1 MIIDGCIAVNIAYTC
16 GNEMVRVDEPNEHS
30 SDDRNYHPLRRLIPE
45 LKPFKGL
52 LMLCVALTI
61 AQSAFGFLPPF
72 VLGDIVNRLQRGEGV
87 NTVLYLIIIVGL
99 SGSQALL
106 GYGLSIAMST
116 LGQNFLIRIRDRM
129 LGHMQSLPLAYF
141 EKNQTGKLVS
151 NVINDA
157 STVQNLIT
165 ANLTTMVGDIVQLL
179 IVIVVLFTIN
189 PTMAL
194 LSLSIAPLYIFNFRR
209 FFKPLQVTSDD
220 IRAKRD
226 TMFGQMQEK
235 LTGIQTVKSFGQ
247 ERWEARSFMSTT
259 RELMGLNV
267 RQGALG
273 GGLWTVADA
282 LCGLA
287 TGMVL
292 YYGGSL
298 CLQGKMQA
306 GTLVMFLIYAVNY
319 VYGPIVRFLVILDP
333 IARAEAALN
342 RIFRTLG
349 TFNQVKDSSDAQPM
363 PQIVGEVIFDN
374 VWFEYEPGQPV
385 LKGINLRVEPGQ
397 MVALVGF
404 SGSGKTTLASLLL
417 RHYDPTK
424 GMIALDGIDLRDTQ
438 LLSYRSQ
445 VGVVAQESI
454 LFNTTIRENIRYG
467 RLSGT
472 DREVEDAA
480 KAANIHEAI
489 MTFPDNYDTK
499 IGEDGIKLSVGEKQ
513 RMAIARALLADP
525 KILIL
530 DEATSS
536 LDSQTEALLQAA
548 LDNLMAGRT
557 SFVIAHRL
565 STIVKADV
573 IVVLEKGVVTEHGTH
588 AELLQTDGLYSRLY
602 REQFRV
608 ALQAAS

>member
-1 MIIDGCIAVNIAYTC
+1 ML
-16 GNEMVRVDEPNEHS
+16 RVEEPE
-30 SDDRNYHPLRRLIPE
+30 SDFGKEKQIHPLRRLIPE

-52 LMLCVALTI
+52 ILTCSALTI

-87 NTVLYLIIIVGL
+87 NTIFYLFVIVFLAG
-99 SGSQALL
+99 GQAVL
-106 GYGLSIAMST
+106 GYGLSIAMAT
-116 LGQNFLIRIRDRM
+116 LGQNFLLRIRDRM

-157 STVQNLIT
+157 ATVQNLIT
-165 ANLTTMVGDIVQLL
+165 ANLTTMVGDIVQL
-179 IVIVVLFTIN
+179 IIVVVLLFTIN
-189 PTMAL
+189 PVMAL

-209 FFKPLQVTSDD
+209 FFKPLQETSDD

-226 TMFGQMQEK
+226 VMFGQMQEK

-247 ERWEARSFMSTT
+247 ERFEARSFMSNT

-282 LCGLA
+282 LCGVA
-287 TGMVL
+287 TGLVL
-292 YYGGSL
+292 FYGGNQ
-298 CLQGKMQA
+298 CIQGKMQA

-319 VYGPIVRFLVILDP
+319 VYGPIVRFLVVLDP

-342 RIFRTLG
+342 RIFRTLN
-349 TFNQVKDSSDAQPM
+349 TFNKVNDAPNALPM
-363 PQIVGEVIFDN
+363 PQIIGNVHFDN

-385 LKGINLRVEPGQ
+385 LKGIDFEVKPGQ

-417 RHYDPTK
+417 RHYDPTS
-424 GMIALDGIDLRDTQ
+424 GSISVDGIDLRDTQ

-454 LFNTTIRENIRYG
+454 LFNTTIRENIKYG
-467 RLSGT
+467 KLT
-472 DREVEDAA
+472 ATEKEIEDAA
-480 KAANIHEAI
+480 KAANIHDAI
-489 MTFPDNYDTK
+489 VALPDGYETK

-513 RMAIARALLADP
+513 RMAIARALIADP

-573 IVVLEKGVVTEHGTH
+573 IAVMEKGVVTEKGTH
-588 AELLQTDGLYSRLY
+588 AELLQTDGLYARLY